1 MRATERIAQA
11 INSFH
16 PELKVNSNE
25 ILLDA
30 PPVGLEVQFDV
41 DVFKIKTEESR
52 KLGDLSPV
60 VRSLANDQFDNF
72 VKQVRVFVSPR
83 LAISEQLRSLE
94 IVPLLSESFS

>member
-1 MRATERIAQA
+1 M
-11 INSFH
+11 
-16 PELKVNSNE
+16 
-25 ILLDA
+25 
-30 PPVGLEVQFDV
+30 QFDV

-83 LAISEQLRSLE
+83 LAVSEQLRSLE